1 MTAFK
6 TKLRTGL
13 PLLGT
18 FLQIPAAEVAE
29 IVGRAGFDCGI
40 VDTEHGM
47 LGTEDALSLV
57 RACDAVGMA
66 TVFRV
71 PGVDHH
77 RITQAL
83 DFGASAVMVPN
94 IQSRKEAELAIS
106 AAKYHPHGNR
116 GVCPFARGAA
126 YDSAGDP
133 EYYRRSNAETAV
145 VLQIEGT
152 DGIAH
157 LDEILSVANI
167 DCIFIGP
174 FDLAQSLGIPGQVT
188 SPLVVEAMRDI
199 VKRAKQKGIAVGSFS
214 VTPEQAQRDIE
225 IGIQFL
231 AYGTDTM
238 IMARQF
244 RAIRESILT
253 SPVHTSKAP
262 KP

>member
-1 MTAFK
+1 MATFK
-6 TKLRTGL
+6 AKLRASE

-29 IVGRAGFDCGI
+29 IVGQAGFDCGI
-40 VDTEHGM
+40 IDTEHGM
-47 LGTEDALSLV
+47 MGTEGALVLV
-57 RACDAVGMA
+57 RACDGVGLTAV
-66 TVFRV
+66 VRV

-94 IQSRKEAELAIS
+94 IQSRKEAEIAVS
-106 AAKYHPHGNR
+106 AAKYHPQGNR

-126 YDSAGDP
+126 YDSAADP
-133 EYYRRSNAETAV
+133 DYYRRSNAETAV

-152 DGIAH
+152 EGIAN
-157 LDEILSVANI
+157 LDEILSVPNF

-188 SPLVVEAMRDI
+188 NPRVEDAMRDI
-199 VKRAKQKGIAVGSFS
+199 VKRAGQKGIAVGSFS
-214 VTPEQAQRDIE
+214 VTPEQTQRDIK

-231 AYGTDTM
+231 VYGTDTM

-244 RAIRESILT
+244 RAIREAIVNSAASLT
-253 SPVHTSKAP
+253 KAP
-262 KP
+262 